1 MKTSKKKLS
10 NRYVRA
16 KEEWRMEKDKKG
28 KQSTISK
35 EAEKYY
41 EDWKLCGIW

>member
-1 MKTSKKKLS
+1 MKISKKKLL
-10 NRYVRA
+10 NRYVRV

-28 KQSTISK
+28 KQLIILK
-35 EAEKYY
+35 EVEKYY

>member
-1 MKTSKKKLS
+1 MKISKKKLL
-10 NRYVRA
+10 NRYVRV

-28 KQSTISK
+28 KQLIKLK
-35 EAEKYY
+35 EVEKYY